1 MRLDRLHIQNFRCY
15 EDATFDFQPGFNL
28 VVGVNG
34 SGKTSLLQAVA
45 ASFVEFG
52 DAVGGQ
58 DVSLANESV
67 RVVFNKFEGRSRFER
82 KYPLIVSGTG
92 DILGANDWETIWLAA
107 DWPRTSDPELV
118 VITRG
123 LLKNV
128 ADGQLL
134 DLPLLAFY
142 RSNRQWKSI
151 GVPAE
156 LAAKQRVSR
165 FDGYKNWSDAVTDL
179 EDFEGWL
186 ISKTLERMQNIL
198 DAGSDFV
205 EIKEDELAWVN
216 QAIQF
221 AYPQASDLRYDL
233 RLHNLLVDV
242 GGETIPFSA
251 LSDGQRGMVALF
263 ADIARRMCILN
274 PHMGNDVLKNTS
286 GVIIIDELDI
296 HLHPAWQRSI
306 VPALKAAFPKIQF
319 IAASHSPQ
327 IIGSLKPEEVI
338 VLHNGDASHPRVTYG
353 LDSSSV
359 LEEVMDV
366 AQREPEIE
374 KLLSE
379 LFSTVEDNDLSKA
392 KVLLE
397 ALKKIA
403 PDLPEFAGAEALI
416 RRKEI
421 LGK

>member
-52 DAVGGQ
+52 DAVKLDKG
-58 DVSLANESV
+58 SSANESV
-67 RVVFNKFEGRSRFER
+67 RFVYNKFEGRSRFER
-82 KYPLIVSGTG
+82 KFPLIVSGTG
-92 DILGANDWETIWLAA
+92 DILGAESWETVWLAA
-107 DWPRTSDPELV
+107 DWPRTSDPHLM
-118 VITRG
+118 INTKD

-128 ADGQLL
+128 SAGKTF

-142 RSNRQWKSI
+142 RSNRQWKI
-151 GVPAE
+151 FGVAAE
-156 LAAKQRVSR
+156 FAAKQRISR
-165 FDGYKNWSDAVTDL
+165 LDGYTNWSDAVTDL
-179 EDFEGWL
+179 EDFESWL
-186 ISKTLERMQNIL
+186 ISKTLERMQNVL
-198 DAGSDFV
+198 DAGSSPV
-205 EIKEDELAWVN
+205 EIEDELSWVN
-216 QAIQF
+216 QAIQVAF
-221 AYPQASDLRYDL
+221 PQARDLRYDL
-233 RLHNLLVDV
+233 RLQNLLLEVET
-242 GGETIPFSA
+242 ETIPFSA

-274 PHMGNDVLKNTS
+274 PHMGKDVLKNTS
-286 GVIIIDELDI
+286 GVVIIDELDI
-296 HLHPAWQRSI
+296 HLHPAWQRNI
-306 VPALKAAFPKIQF
+306 VPALKTAFPKIQF

-338 VLHNGDASHPRVTYG
+338 VLNNGDASHPRVTYG

-359 LEEVMDV
+359 LEEVMGV
-366 AQREPEIE
+366 TQREPEIE
-374 KLLSE
+374 RLLSE
-379 LFSTVEDNDLSKA
+379 LFSTLEDNDLKKA
-392 KVLLE
+392 KSQLQ
-397 ALKKIA
+397 ALKKKA